1 MLGRIDIYWHD
12 SAGSHFFISSRSA
25 ERRIPRYASDNRR
38 RNREKWPRPFGL
50 RWKSGVPS
58 DRSSSLGWK
67 SGVPSDRSSSLG
79 WKSGHTSFSP
89 STVACHS
96 LRTRPRL
103 HPTDEDLSVGAPVLA
118 GFSLATLRVS
128 ICRYALGQPTLASWS
143 EGKISSRDWK
153 RLQYSLRGICCRSP
167 ASKCM
172 AFAAVLRSNK
182 EEAFDGSA

>member
-50 RWKSGVPS
+50 RGKSGVPSDRSSSLGWKSGVPS

-96 LRTRPRL
+96 PRPRPRL
-103 HPTDEDLSVGAPVLA
+103 A
-118 GFSLATLRVS
+118 GFPLAMLRVS
-128 ICRYALGQPTLASWS
+128 ICRYALAAVRIFQDNNP
-143 EGKISSRDWK
+143 
-153 RLQYSLRGICCRSP
+153 P
-167 ASKCM
+167 ASPIPNFLCRNQTPRL
-172 AFAAVLRSNK
+172 F
-182 EEAFDGSA
+182 EAPVVASRLKAS